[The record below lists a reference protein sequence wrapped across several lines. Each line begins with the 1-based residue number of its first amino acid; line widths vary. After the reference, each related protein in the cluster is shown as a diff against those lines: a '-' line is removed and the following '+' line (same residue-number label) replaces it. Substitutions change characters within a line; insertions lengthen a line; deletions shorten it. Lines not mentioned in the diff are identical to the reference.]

1 MREIYLDNSATT
13 RVAEPAAQAVYEM
26 LVHCYGNP
34 SSLHRKGLE
43 AENRITAARESL
55 ANLLDCDPAQITFTS
70 GGTEANNLALL
81 GVAEARVRKGK
92 RIVTTA
98 FEHSSVDAAAGR
110 LEQLG
115 WEVVRVK
122 PDVAGHID
130 AKKVVAAVDSSTV
143 LVSCMCVNN
152 EVGTILPIGQIVKGI
167 RRRNPGTLIHCDCV
181 QALGKMPLSMRRM
194 DLDLATV
201 SAHKIYG
208 PKGSGA
214 LYVRRGV
221 RVLPRQLGGSQEKK
235 LRPGTEAAALIVG
248 FGTAAALAREHLE
261 ADARRIADL
270 NQELRCRLLAMPQVV
285 INSPADALPAV
296 LNISVPGYRSETM
309 MHFLEERGISVS
321 SGSACSKGAK
331 SHVLSAMGLDPAL
344 IDSALRVSFGRYNTT
359 EDVEDFVLALREGIC
374 TLAHRERPKSAFI

>member
-13 RVAEPAAQAVYEM
+13 RTAEPVARAVYDM
-26 LVHCYGNP
+26 LVNCYGNP

-43 AENRITAARESL
+43 AENQIEAARRSL
-55 ANLLDCDPAQITFTS
+55 AQLLDCDPGELTFTS

-81 GVAEARVRKGK
+81 GVAEARARRGK

-98 FEHSSVDAAAGR
+98 FEHSSVDAAANR

-115 WEVVRVK
+115 WEVIRIK
-122 PDVAGHID
+122 PDHLGHID
-130 AKKVVAAVDSSTV
+130 PGEVVAAVDGQTV

-152 EVGTILPIGQIVKGI
+152 EVGTILPIEQIVRGV
-167 RRRNPGTLIHCDCV
+167 RRKNPGTLIHCDCV
-181 QALGKMPLSMRRM
+181 QALGKLPLSMRRL

-208 PKGSGA
+208 PKGCGA
-214 LYVRRGV
+214 LYVRRGIRLV
-221 RVLPRQLGGSQEKK
+221 PRQLGGSQEKK
-235 LRPGTEAAALIVG
+235 LRPGTEAAASIVG
-248 FGTAAALAREHLE
+248 FGVAARLAKEHLRE
-261 ADARRIADL
+261 DAARIADL
-270 NQELRCRLLAMPQVV
+270 NQELRCRLLSMSKVV
-285 INSPADALPAV
+285 VNSPADALPAV

-344 IDSALRVSFGRYNTT
+344 IDSALRISFGRYNTK
-359 EDVEDFVLALREGIC
+359 EDVEDFVLALQEGIC
-374 TLAHRERPKSAFI
+374 SLAHC

>member
-13 RVAEPAAQAVYEM
+13 QVAEPAAKAVYEM
-26 LVHCYGNP
+26 LVSCYGNP

-43 AENRITAARESL
+43 AENRITAARKSL
-55 ANLLDCDPAQITFTS
+55 AKLLDCDPAEITFTS

-81 GVAEARVRKGK
+81 GVAEARARKGK

-98 FEHSSVDAAAGR
+98 MEHSSVEAAADR

-115 WEVVRVK
+115 WEVIRVK
-122 PDVAGHID
+122 PDVMGHID
-130 AKKVVAAVDSSTV
+130 VNEVVAAVDRSTV

-152 EVGTILPIGQIVKGI
+152 EVGTILPIGQIVKGV
-167 RRRNPGTLIHCDCV
+167 RRKNPETLVHCDCV
-181 QALGKMPLSMRRM
+181 QALGKLPLSMRRL

-214 LYVRRGV
+214 LYVRRGI
-221 RVLPRQLGGSQEKK
+221 RVLPRQLGGEQEKK

-248 FGTAAALAREHLE
+248 FGVAAALAGEHLAE
-261 ADARRIADL
+261 DARRIADL
-270 NQELRCRLLAMPQVV
+270 NQEMRCRLLSMPQVV

-331 SHVLSAMGLDPAL
+331 SHVLSAMGLDQSL
-344 IDSALRVSFGRYNTT
+344 IDSALRISFGRYNTK
-359 EDVEDFVLALREGIC
+359 EDVEDFVLVLREGIC
-374 TLAHRERPKSAFI
+374 TLAHR

>member
-1 MREIYLDNSATT
+1 MKCWFTVMAIPPL
-13 RVAEPAAQAVYEM
+13 
-26 LVHCYGNP
+26 
-34 SSLHRKGLE
+34 LHRKGLE

-81 GVAEARVRKGK
+81 GVAEAGSRKGK

-270 NQELRCRLLAMPQVV
+270 NQELRCRAARHAAGGNQLPGRCAAGGAQHQRAGLPLGDD
-285 INSPADALPAV
+285 DALFGGTGHFGVQRIGLFQRGEKPCAV
-296 LNISVPGYRSETM
+296 RHGPG
-309 MHFLEERGISVS
+309 
-321 SGSACSKGAK
+321 SGA
-331 SHVLSAMGLDPAL
+331 
-344 IDSALRVSFGRYNTT
+344 Y
-359 EDVEDFVLALREGIC
+359 
-374 TLAHRERPKSAFI
+374 